1 MFGSYEG
8 LSEQLQTRK
17 NSSSFNK
24 TQQAGKSQNN
34 NPFTTNPFTPMA
46 KPTINRSKLKDQED
60 VRKFLAKFS

>member
-34 NPFTTNPFTPMA
+34 NPFIPMA
-46 KPTINRSKLKDQED
+46 KPTINRGKLKDQED
-60 VRKFLAKFS
+60 VRKFLTKFF